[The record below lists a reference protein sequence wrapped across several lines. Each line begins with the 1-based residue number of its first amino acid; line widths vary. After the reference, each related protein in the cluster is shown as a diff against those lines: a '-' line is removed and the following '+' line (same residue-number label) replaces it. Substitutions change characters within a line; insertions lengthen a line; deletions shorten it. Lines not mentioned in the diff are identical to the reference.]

1 MNEEGQKKVLG
12 MSGKIQNNIIF
23 FIVYFIGFHIIALML
38 MPVKEYQIPANI
50 FEVNENAK

>member
-1 MNEEGQKKVLG
+1 MKKSFGYVR
-12 MSGKIQNNIIF
+12 KKTKQYDF
-23 FIVYFIGFHIIALML
+23 FITYFIGFHIIALML

>member
-1 MNEEGQKKVLG
+1 